1 MNRAHVDHH
10 DSYRAAAAALLAVFC
25 AHIFAVVITTPP
37 QHQRVGRLA
46 RGRVIAARTLD
57 RRGTEE
63 AIRATRSESK
73 RVGVGTATSDPQ
85 PAKKDGIAQP
95 PADDLLAPY
104 AGLGSWVDL
113 FNHGPWHNPSWTVRK
128 MHRRG
133 VRTIFLQTA
142 TYGSDSHI
150 VYPRKVAEFIASAH
164 RRGMYVVGWS
174 VPSFWTWRKD
184 ARRAIAAIKF
194 RTGTGDRFDSFG
206 LDIEADIIRSI
217 AKRNHRLL
225 MISKMIR
232 RAAGDDYAL
241 GAIIPDPG
249 YQRYWPDFP
258 YKRIAN
264 RYDVM
269 VPMSYWTFQ
278 THGYRN
284 VREYTSRN
292 IRVIRQETGNSKTPI
307 HHIGGIA
314 DEVGPPAARGWIK
327 AIKEHKVLGGSLYDY
342 PITSEDTWQEL
353 AAVPAAPA
361 AEPAQP

>member
-1 MNRAHVDHH
+1 MKRAHVDDH
-10 DSYRAAAAALLAVFC
+10 DSYRAAGAALVAIFC
-25 AHIFAVVITTPP
+25 AHVFAVLVTAPP
-37 QHQRVGRLA
+37 QRPQH
-46 RGRVIAARTLD
+46 RGHKRIIAARTRD
-57 RRGTEE
+57 ERGSRLVV
-63 AIRATRSESK
+63 RATRA
-73 RVGVGTATSDPQ
+73 G
-85 PAKKDGIAQP
+85 AKSLDIEP
-95 PADDLLAPY
+95 PAVRPEPNNKTEGEKKRSDDLLAPY

-113 FNHGPWHNPSWTVRK
+113 FNRGPWRNPSWTVRK
-128 MHRRG
+128 MHKRG
-133 VRTIFLQTA
+133 VRTIFLQTS
-142 TYGSDSHI
+142 TYGSSAPI

-174 VPSFWTWRKD
+174 VPSFKWWRRD
-184 ARRAIAAIKF
+184 TRRAVAAIRF
-194 RTGTGDRFDSFG
+194 RTGKGERFDSFG

-217 AKRNHRLL
+217 VKRNHRLF
-225 MISKMIR
+225 MISERIR
-232 RAAGDDYAL
+232 EVAGSDYPL

-258 YKRIAN
+258 YKRIAA

-284 VREYTSRN
+284 VRDYTATN
-292 IRVIRQETGNSKTPI
+292 IRVIRRETGNSKTPI

-314 DEVGPPAARGWIK
+314 DEVGPPAARGWIR

-353 AAVPAAPA
+353 AAVPAAPQKFR
-361 AEPAQP
+361 PRR